1 MATAFCPVCKR
12 PMMQKNVQRHI
23 ETAAYGSTKRPG
35 DAKHLSFLRSQGSV
49 DESRVVSGRAPG
61 DKGQAAS
68 GRTGAT
74 DPPPLKLRGVPT
86 PGAKV
91 MDEPTTQVFGD
102 DDIGKLSFADTPDE
116 TPLIAPVATGEVGE
130 VPFDNTE
137 IMTQFAI
144 DLSEAFATG
153 DLSSFKMTKKE
164 VKAFARSMARY
175 RKKDV
180 DDATLI
186 FVTGSKL
193 IITIIGNILIGI
205 TKVFA
210 KMKERKAT
218 KEKEAAEAA
227 KEKEESD
234 EN

>member
-1 MATAFCPVCKR
+1 
-12 PMMQKNVQRHI
+12 MMQKNLQRHI
-23 ETAAYGSTKRPG
+23 ENAAYGSSKKPG
-35 DAKHLSFLRSQGSV
+35 DSKHLTFLRSQGSV
-49 DESRVVSGRAPG
+49 DESRVVSKRPQG
-61 DKGQAAS
+61 DKGQAVS

-74 DPPPLKLRGVPT
+74 DPPPLKLRHVPA

-91 MDEPTTQVFGD
+91 MDEPTAPVSGD
-102 DDIGKLSFADTPDE
+102 EDIKKLTFADTPDG
-116 TPLIAPVATGEVGE
+116 TPLIAPLATGVAGE
-130 VPFDNTE
+130 VPYDNTE

-164 VKAFARSMARY
+164 VTAFAKSMARY
-175 RKKDV
+175 RKRDV

-193 IITIIGNILIGI
+193 IITILGNILIGI

-210 KMKERKAT
+210 KMKVKKAA

-227 KEKEESD
+227 KAAEED
-234 EN
+234 GPAD